1 VVGLRRRAR
10 VVRSGRPSRGRGRG
24 LVAGQMVQ
32 VVGLVVVELRERAG
46 VRAGLMGRRV
56 GSGRRSVGRRLRR
69 R

>member
-1 VVGLRRRAR
+1 M
-10 VVRSGRPSRGRGRG
+10 
-24 LVAGQMVQ
+24 AGQMVQ